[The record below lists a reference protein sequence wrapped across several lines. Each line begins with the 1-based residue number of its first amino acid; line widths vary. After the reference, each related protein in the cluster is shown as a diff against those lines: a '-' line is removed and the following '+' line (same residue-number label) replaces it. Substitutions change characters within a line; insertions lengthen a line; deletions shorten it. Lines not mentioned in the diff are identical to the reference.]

1 MDNIYSNSSN
11 ETVSS
16 QNQVKAKIDK
26 EKIKKILT
34 IIAIVLGALTL
45 FRMAFPPTQ
54 ISVTGIGKLSIEPK
68 KVSMIVTR
76 TNSSPLASTAIQNGE
91 EGLNALIKETKS
103 VVGEEAEIQK
113 SFYTITQN
121 SGQQV
126 VGSQL
131 VTVSNFQ
138 VSNGFKV
145 TFNQVA
151 KVNDLIKALYA
162 TGATSIS
169 NITFLPE
176 NEESTQKEV
185 RKLAIKNA
193 REEGRKIASS
203 MGRILGRITTL
214 ADDQAEAS
222 STISSGEESV
232 GSGKMDISKSV
243 SVVYELW

>member
-1 MDNIYSNSSN
+1 MDNIYSSSN

-16 QNQVKAKIDK
+16 YSENNKKPKAKK
-26 EKIKKILT
+26 LKKIL
-34 IIAIVLGALTL
+34 IIVGAILGILIL
-45 FRMAFPPTQ
+45 WRMAFPPTQ
-54 ISVTGIGKLSIEPK
+54 ISVKGVGKLSIEPK
-68 KVSMIVTR
+68 KVSLIVTR
-76 TNSSPLASTAIQNGE
+76 TNTSPLASTAIQNGE
-91 EGLNALIKETKS
+91 EGLNALIKETKA

-121 SGQQV
+121 NGQQV

-138 VSNGFKV
+138 VNNGFKV

-151 KVNDLIKALYA
+151 KVNDLIKSLYA

-176 NEESTQKEV
+176 NEEETQKEV

-203 MGRILGRITTL
+203 MGRILGRIITL

-222 STISSGEESV
+222 STISSSEGSV
-232 GSGKMDISKSV
+232 GSGEMDISKSV